1 VNIQTQID
9 GQRLAKSVA
18 SRTAALEVINERYPV
33 LSWWQLPLIV
43 LMGIGSSWLGTHGGT
58 DGALVLAIV
67 ATLGVALALNACIQ
81 CIKLRKRVDAVLV
94 LLSSTELR

>member
-1 VNIQTQID
+1 MNFQTQID

-18 SRTAALEVINERYPV
+18 SRAAALDVINEHSPI
-33 LSWWQLPLIV
+33 LSWWQLALIV
-43 LMGIGSSWLGTHGGT
+43 LMGISSGWLGTHGGT
-58 DGALVLAIV
+58 DGALVLAIA

-94 LLSSTELR
+94 LLSSAEQL